1 MLDTV
6 AWHGLGSRAPEGL
19 DQGLTAAAPAAGDRV
34 ASALRAPHH
43 SGSFELASLPWF
55 SCQLGPLQ
63 PGRTPAHPAIPCF
76 GLQQEI
82 GHGRSRSPLP
92 QLGSGPRLRPRGL
105 HPTERT
111 APALRGCLL
120 VGRLWWYGF
129 GLRRSKRVHPL
140 ELLLAGPLRS
150 RKALMWSDQRAEG
163 GASRRCCRF
172 KRRNREGPQ
181 PERRRRGREIGF
193 EFFRKGAPGQLKSL
207 GTDAFAASWTWG

>member
-1 MLDTV
+1 MSPPPCVRRITPARLNWR
-6 AWHGLGSRAPEGL
+6 ACPGSP
-19 DQGLTAAAPAAGDRV
+19 
-34 ASALRAPHH
+34 
-43 SGSFELASLPWF
+43 ASL
-55 SCQLGPLQ
+55 
-63 PGRTPAHPAIPCF
+63 GRSNPDERLPIPPSLVSV
-76 GLQQEI
+76 LQQEI

-120 VGRLWWYGF
+120 VGRRRWYGF

-140 ELLLAGPLRS
+140 GLLLAGPLRS

-181 PERRRRGREIGF
+181 PERRRRGQEIGF
-193 EFFRKGAPGQLKSL
+193 EFFRKGAPGQLKK
-207 GTDAFAASWTWG
+207 FRN

>member
-1 MLDTV
+1 MGKAQASVALAAPCPTGQGSPLGGRWSLAANQSLQASGAAVVLDTV
-6 AWHGLGSRAPEGL
+6 AWHGLGSRATEGL

-82 GHGRSRSPLP
+82 GHGRSRSPWP
-92 QLGSGPRLRPRGL
+92 QLGSGPGLRPRGL

-120 VGRLWWYGF
+120 VGRRRWYGF
-129 GLRRSKRVHPL
+129 GLRRSNRVHPL
-140 ELLLAGPLRS
+140 GLLLAGPLRS

-163 GASRRCCRF
+163 RR
-172 KRRNREGPQ
+172 EP
-181 PERRRRGREIGF
+181 PM
-193 EFFRKGAPGQLKSL
+193 L
-207 GTDAFAASWTWG
+207 